1 MFRMNRNPKLRI
13 SLAHC
18 SWTFLGIVVSLLF
31 TATVARSGEAAG
43 HRRLA
48 VAYPAVTGSFA
59 PFFIARELGLY
70 TKHGLDIE
78 LVLAAGS
85 GKVTLLLIG
94 GSSPIVIG
102 SGTSTL
108 RANLSGS
115 DLVIVAGVNNK
126 VGFSL
131 FTGPKIR
138 SWEDFRGK
146 TLGVTA
152 IGSSSD
158 IALRYILKQQ
168 GLIPG
173 KDLRILATG
182 GHRETLAAIKQEL
195 VAGGMITVLF
205 KPIARAEGYREHI
218 DLSTSGLE
226 LQTSA
231 LVTTRRFAE
240 AESEVVRRFLSSFIE
255 AVHAYKTRKNEA
267 KGIIAK
273 YARVTDSEALEQNYV
288 YYFGIFKELPV
299 PTLAGLKVEQEM
311 IAETDSKA
319 REYDLRRAIDPTF
332 LQQIEASGFIRKLYG
347 GER

>member
-1 MFRMNRNPKLRI
+1 MPAYHWIVSGTSGRGIRVFRMNRNPKLRI

-94 GSSPIVIG
+94 GSSPIV
-102 SGTSTL
+102 
-108 RANLSGS
+108 
-115 DLVIVAGVNNK
+115 
-126 VGFSL
+126 
-131 FTGPKIR
+131 
-138 SWEDFRGK
+138 
-146 TLGVTA
+146 

-319 REYDLRRAIDPTF
+319 RDYDLRRAIDPTF

>member
-1 MFRMNRNPKLRI
+1 MKRKPKLRI
-13 SLAHC
+13 VPAHRSWLSLGMA
-18 SWTFLGIVVSLLF
+18 VSLLL
-31 TATVARSGEAAG
+31 TATAARGGDAAG
-43 HRRLA
+43 SRRLA
-48 VAYPAVTGSFA
+48 VAYPAVTGAFA

-70 TKHGLDIE
+70 GKHGLDVE

-85 GKVTLLLIG
+85 GKVTLLLVG
-94 GSSPIVIG
+94 GSSPIVVG

-115 DLVIVAGVNNK
+115 DLIIVAGVNNR

-131 FTGPKIR
+131 FTGPKTK
-138 SWEDFRGK
+138 SWEDLRGK

-158 IALRYILKQQ
+158 IALRYVLRQQ
-168 GLIPG
+168 GLIAG
-173 KDLRILATG
+173 KDVRILATG

-195 VAGGMITVLF
+195 IAGGMITMLF
-205 KPIARAEGYREHI
+205 KPMARGGGYREHI

-240 AESEVVRRFLSSFIE
+240 AEGEVIRRFLLSYIE
-255 AVHAYKTRKNEA
+255 AIHVYKTRKAEA
-267 KGIIAK
+267 KEIIAR
-273 YARVTDSEALEQNYV
+273 YARMTNTETLEQDYV
-288 YYFGIFKELPV
+288 YYLGILKELPF

-311 IAETDSKA
+311 MAETDPKA
-319 REYDLRRAIDPTF
+319 REYDLRRAVDLTY
-332 LQQIEASGFIRKLYG
+332 LQQIEASGFVRKLYG
-347 GER
+347 GGRQ